1 MPVAPALANALVQ
14 WLDLLTWT
22 SRAAL
27 VGVEV
32 AFEAGLHE
40 RWDDLR
46 WDADHDRKMLRGQM
60 EDWQVDERQLSTSR
74 AELAA
79 EWQRFGASLDIE
91 AVPSPDAQRHVD
103 VALQWLME
111 QRARFTNLAVEAV
124 HSESAS
130 VQADF
135 ANMLDEMCLV
145 E

>member
-22 SRAAL
+22 SYAAL

-46 WDADHDRKMLRGQM
+46 WDADHDRKMLSAQM

-79 EWQRFGASLDIE
+79 TWQGFASCLDSD
-91 AVPSPDAQRHVD
+91 AVPSLNAQRHVEA
-103 VALQWLME
+103 ALQWLME
-111 QRARFTNLAVEAV
+111 QRARFASLTVEAV
-124 HSESAS
+124 QAESGP

-145 E
+145 G